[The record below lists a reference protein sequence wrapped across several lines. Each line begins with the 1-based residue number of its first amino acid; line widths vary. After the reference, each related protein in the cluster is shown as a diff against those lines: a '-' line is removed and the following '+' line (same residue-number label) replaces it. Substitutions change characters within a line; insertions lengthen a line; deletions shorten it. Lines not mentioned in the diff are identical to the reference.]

1 MNKPDLSLEELANA
15 NKSEFDRLFATQMA
29 LGTPGAG
36 DATGQTLRSPHL
48 TEKDTHNAPSSVG
61 PHITTL
67 LTDTYAKAWSYEIV
81 EHKVEPGEV
90 RVLCRLTAMGQT
102 RMQFGTAVNDGNIG
116 IALQR
121 ATDDALARCHA
132 DLAPDTHA
140 DFVSAHGHQSTPQAS
155 GSVPTDTLRQSEH
168 ISRLRQANTRAGDDV
183 EKSVPHVVETALKS
197 ARREMEIVLVRSAMS
212 AGICLQRDADTM
224 IADANGYLLVG
235 HTETDLP
242 KMLRASMPDLAPGDV
257 ILHSDPYS
265 PGGAG
270 GHLNDWA
277 VVTPIFLGVRLVGFS
292 SAYGHMMDIGSESV
306 GSNSATTHSIFG
318 EGLRVPPIKLYKNGN
333 LNHEALA
340 ILLSNTRAPIANHN
354 DLMALVAAT
363 RIGEARVL
371 QLCAR
376 FGEQSYTRASKIL
389 LEQTHQVMRTIIPK
403 YFPIEPQSFEDYVDD
418 DGCANGP
425 FRLKVTIWRE
435 EDKAYLDWTGTD
447 AQAFGPINLH
457 LQESTLQNLVG
468 RYLLRRI
475 DPEMEP
481 SAGGNSLFNV
491 TLPEGSLIKATFP
504 AALGSRRHLLGRLR
518 DVINGVFSHSADS
531 LVVAAGES
539 NQGVLTFIP
548 DDATEGLPLAETHF
562 GAVPARSTAD
572 GIDGPS
578 WEHTTKLHS
587 VEVMEHQAPIRVDS
601 RRCVPDSGGA
611 GSFRGGNGVATTY
624 RFTAPGTLSIQDD
637 RQAGQPWGIFGGRPG
652 SRSEKFLTTKS
663 GEHRTLAPK
672 VDRLPVYPGDKLL
685 YAGPGTGGWG
695 DPLRRPVAAV
705 QRDVARGLT
714 TIVSAKE
721 YYGVVIDSD
730 TGTIHVEETDAL
742 RQRLLGAPG
751 KRSHFDFGKKSVRET
766 S

>member
-1 MNKPDLSLEELANA
+1 VNKPDLSLEELADA

-36 DATGQTLRSPHL
+36 DATGQTLRSPNL
-48 TEKDTHNAPSSVG
+48 TEKDTHDALPSVG

-140 DFVSAHGHQSTPQAS
+140 DFVSAHGHQSIPQAP
-155 GSVPTDTLRQSEH
+155 GPTDTLRQSEH
-168 ISRLRQANTRAGDDV
+168 ISRVRQANTRAGDDV
-183 EKSVPHVVETALKS
+183 EKSLPHVVETALKS
-197 ARREMEIVLVRSAMS
+197 ARGEMEIVLVRSAMS

-224 IADANGYLLVG
+224 IADANGHLLVG

-242 KMLRASMPDLAPGDV
+242 QMLRASMPDLAPGDV

-277 VVTPIFLGVRLVGFS
+277 VVTPIFLGARLVGFS
-292 SAYGHMMDIGSESV
+292 SAYGHMTDIGSESL
-306 GSNSATTHSIFG
+306 GSNSVTTHSIFG
-318 EGLRVPPIKLYKNGN
+318 EGLRIPPIKLYKNGD

-340 ILLSNTRAPIANHN
+340 ILASNTRAPVANHN
-354 DLMALVAAT
+354 DLMTLVAAT
-363 RIGEARVL
+363 KIGEARVL

-376 FGEQSYTRASKIL
+376 FGEPSYTRASQIL
-389 LEQTHQVMRTIIPK
+389 LERTRQVMRAIIPK
-403 YFPIEPQSFEDYVDD
+403 YFPSEPQSFEDYVDD
-418 DGCANGP
+418 DGCGNGP

-481 SAGGNSLFNV
+481 SGGGNSLFNI

-548 DDATEGLPLAETHF
+548 DDATQGLPLAETHF
-562 GAVPARSTAD
+562 GAVPARSAAD

-578 WEHTTKLHS
+578 WKHTEKLHS
-587 VEVMEHQAPIRVDS
+587 VEAMEHQAPIRVDS
-601 RRCVPDSGGA
+601 RHCIPDSGGA

-624 RFTAPGTLSIQDD
+624 RFTAPGALSIQDD
-637 RQAGQPWGIFGGRPG
+637 RQTGQPWGIFGGRPG
-652 SRSEKFLTTKS
+652 SRSEKSLTTKS
-663 GEHRTLAPK
+663 GEHRTLAAK

-695 DPLRRPVAAV
+695 DPLRRPVKAV
-705 QRDVARGLT
+705 QKDVTRGLT
-714 TIVSAKE
+714 TIESAKE

-730 TGTIHVEETDAL
+730 TGTIHVEETEAL

-751 KRSHFDFGKKSVRET
+751 KRSHFDFGKKSVRQT

>member
-1 MNKPDLSLEELANA
+1 MNKPDLSLEELADA

-29 LGTPGAG
+29 LGTPIAAGGA
-36 DATGQTLRSPHL
+36 AQTLTSPHL
-48 TEKDTHNAPSSVG
+48 TEKVTDNAPSAVG

-81 EHKVEPGEV
+81 EHNVEPGEV

-132 DLAPDTHA
+132 DLAPNTHA
-140 DFVSAHGHQSTPQAS
+140 DFVSAHGHQSTPQVP
-155 GSVPTDTLRQSEH
+155 GPGPTDALRQSEH
-168 ISRLRQANTRAGDDV
+168 ISRVRKANTRAGDDV
-183 EKSVPHVVETALKS
+183 EKSVPYIVETALRS

-212 AGICLQRDADTM
+212 SGIRLQRDAGTM
-224 IADANGYLLVG
+224 IADANGHLLVG

-277 VVTPIFLGVRLVGFS
+277 VVTPIFLGTRLVGFS
-292 SAYGHMMDIGSESV
+292 SAYGHMTDIGSESL
-306 GSNSATTHSIFG
+306 GSNSVTTHSIFG

-340 ILLSNTRAPIANHN
+340 ILASNTRAPAANHN
-354 DLMALVAAT
+354 DLMTLVAAT
-363 RIGEARVL
+363 KIGEARVL
-371 QLCAR
+371 ELCAR
-376 FGEQSYTRASKIL
+376 FGEQSYTRSSEIL
-389 LEQTHQVMRTIIPK
+389 LEQAHQVMRAIIPK

-418 DGCANGP
+418 DGCGNGP

-481 SAGGNSLFNV
+481 SGGGNSLFDI
-491 TLPEGSLIKATFP
+491 TLPEGSLIKAAFP
-504 AALGSRRHLLGRLR
+504 AALGSRRHVLGRLR

-539 NQGVLTFIP
+539 NQGLLTFIP
-548 DDATEGLPLAETHF
+548 EDATQGIALTETHF

-578 WEHTTKLHS
+578 WEHTTKLYS
-587 VEVMEHQAPIRVDS
+587 VEAMEHQAPVRVDS
-601 RRCVPDSGGA
+601 RRCIPDSGGA

-624 RFTAPGTLSIQDD
+624 QFTAPGALSIQDD
-637 RQAGQPWGIFGGRPG
+637 RQTGQPWGIFGGRPG
-652 SRSEKFLTTKS
+652 SCSEKSLTTKN
-663 GEHRTLAPK
+663 GERRTLAPK
-672 VDRLPVYPGDKLL
+672 VDRLPVYSGDKLL

-695 DPLRRPVAAV
+695 DPLRRPVEAV
-705 QRDVARGLT
+705 QKDVARGLT

-730 TGTIHVEETDAL
+730 TGTIHVEETEAL
-742 RQRLLGAPG
+742 RRRLLGVPG
-751 KRSHFDFGKKSVRET
+751 KRSHFDFGKKPAKES
-766 S
+766 

>member
-1 MNKPDLSLEELANA
+1 VNKPDLSLEELADA

-36 DATGQTLRSPHL
+36 DATGQTLRSPNL
-48 TEKDTHNAPSSVG
+48 TEKDTHDALPSVG

-140 DFVSAHGHQSTPQAS
+140 DFVSAHGHQSIPQAP
-155 GSVPTDTLRQSEH
+155 GPTDTLRQSEH
-168 ISRLRQANTRAGDDV
+168 ISRVRQANTRAGDDV
-183 EKSVPHVVETALKS
+183 EKSLPHVVETALKS
-197 ARREMEIVLVRSAMS
+197 ARGEMEIVLVRSAMS

-224 IADANGYLLVG
+224 IADANGHLLVG

-242 KMLRASMPDLAPGDV
+242 QMLRASMPDLAPGDV

-277 VVTPIFLGVRLVGFS
+277 VVTPIFLGARLVGFS
-292 SAYGHMMDIGSESV
+292 SAYGHMTDIGSESL
-306 GSNSATTHSIFG
+306 GSNSVTTHSIFG
-318 EGLRVPPIKLYKNGN
+318 EGLRIPPIKLYKNGD

-340 ILLSNTRAPIANHN
+340 ILASNTRAPVANHN
-354 DLMALVAAT
+354 DLMTLVAAT
-363 RIGEARVL
+363 KIGEARVL

-376 FGEQSYTRASKIL
+376 FGEPSYTRASQIL
-389 LEQTHQVMRTIIPK
+389 LERTRQVMRAIIPK
-403 YFPIEPQSFEDYVDD
+403 YFPSEPQSFEDYVDD
-418 DGCANGP
+418 DGCGNGP

-481 SAGGNSLFNV
+481 SGGGNSLFNI

-548 DDATEGLPLAETHF
+548 DDATQGLPLAETHF
-562 GAVPARSTAD
+562 GAVPARSAAD

-578 WEHTTKLHS
+578 WKHTEKLHS
-587 VEVMEHQAPIRVDS
+587 VEAMEHQAPIRVDS
-601 RRCVPDSGGA
+601 RHCIPDSGGA

-624 RFTAPGTLSIQDD
+624 RFTAPGALSIQDD
-637 RQAGQPWGIFGGRPG
+637 RQTGQPWGIFGGRPG
-652 SRSEKFLTTKS
+652 SRSEKSLTTKS
-663 GEHRTLAPK
+663 GEHRTLAAK

-695 DPLRRPVAAV
+695 DPLRRPVKAV
-705 QRDVARGLT
+705 QKDVARGLT
-714 TIVSAKE
+714 TIESAKE

-730 TGTIHVEETDAL
+730 TGTIHVEETEAL

-751 KRSHFDFGKKSVRET
+751 KRSHFDFGKKSVRQT

>member
-1 MNKPDLSLEELANA
+1 
-15 NKSEFDRLFATQMA
+15 
-29 LGTPGAG
+29 
-36 DATGQTLRSPHL
+36 
-48 TEKDTHNAPSSVG
+48 
-61 PHITTL
+61 
-67 LTDTYAKAWSYEIV
+67 
-81 EHKVEPGEV
+81 
-90 RVLCRLTAMGQT
+90 
-102 RMQFGTAVNDGNIG
+102 
-116 IALQR
+116 
-121 ATDDALARCHA
+121 
-132 DLAPDTHA
+132 
-140 DFVSAHGHQSTPQAS
+140 
-155 GSVPTDTLRQSEH
+155 
-168 ISRLRQANTRAGDDV
+168 
-183 EKSVPHVVETALKS
+183 
-197 ARREMEIVLVRSAMS
+197 
-212 AGICLQRDADTM
+212 M
-224 IADANGYLLVG
+224 IADANGHLLVG

-242 KMLRASMPDLAPGDV
+242 QMLRASMPDLAPGDV

-277 VVTPIFLGVRLVGFS
+277 VVTPIFLGARLVGFS
-292 SAYGHMMDIGSESV
+292 SAYGHMTDIGSESL
-306 GSNSATTHSIFG
+306 GSNSVTTHSIFG
-318 EGLRVPPIKLYKNGN
+318 EGLRIPPIKLYKNGD

-340 ILLSNTRAPIANHN
+340 ILASNTRAPVANHN
-354 DLMALVAAT
+354 DLMTLVAAT
-363 RIGEARVL
+363 KIGEARVL

-376 FGEQSYTRASKIL
+376 FGEPSYTRASQIL
-389 LEQTHQVMRTIIPK
+389 LERTRQVMRAIIPK
-403 YFPIEPQSFEDYVDD
+403 YFPSEPQSFEDYVDD
-418 DGCANGP
+418 DGCGNGP

-481 SAGGNSLFNV
+481 SGGGNSLFNI

-548 DDATEGLPLAETHF
+548 DDATQGLPLAETHF
-562 GAVPARSTAD
+562 GAVPARSAAD

-578 WEHTTKLHS
+578 WKHTEKLHS
-587 VEVMEHQAPIRVDS
+587 VEAMEHQAPIRVDS
-601 RRCVPDSGGA
+601 RHCIPDSGGA

-624 RFTAPGTLSIQDD
+624 RFTAPGALSIQDD
-637 RQAGQPWGIFGGRPG
+637 RQTGQPWGIFGGRPG
-652 SRSEKFLTTKS
+652 SRSEKSLTTKS
-663 GEHRTLAPK
+663 GEHRTLAAK

-695 DPLRRPVAAV
+695 DPLRRPVKAV
-705 QRDVARGLT
+705 QKDVARGLT
-714 TIVSAKE
+714 TIESAKE

-730 TGTIHVEETDAL
+730 TGTIHVEETEAL

-751 KRSHFDFGKKSVRET
+751 KRSHFDFGKKSVRQT

>member
-1 MNKPDLSLEELANA
+1 VNKPDLSLEELADA

-36 DATGQTLRSPHL
+36 DATGQTLRSPNL
-48 TEKDTHNAPSSVG
+48 TEKDTHDALPSVG

-140 DFVSAHGHQSTPQAS
+140 DFVSAHGHQSIPQAP
-155 GSVPTDTLRQSEH
+155 GPTDTLRQSEH
-168 ISRLRQANTRAGDDV
+168 ISRVRQANTRAGDDV
-183 EKSVPHVVETALKS
+183 EKSLPHVVETALKS
-197 ARREMEIVLVRSAMS
+197 ARGEMEVVLVRSAMS
-212 AGICLQRDADTM
+212 AGIRLQRDADTM
-224 IADANGYLLVG
+224 IADANGHLLVG

-242 KMLRASMPDLAPGDV
+242 QMLRASMPDLAPGDV

-277 VVTPIFLGVRLVGFS
+277 VVTPIFLGARLVGFS
-292 SAYGHMMDIGSESV
+292 SAYGHMTDIGSESL
-306 GSNSATTHSIFG
+306 GSNSVTTHSIFG
-318 EGLRVPPIKLYKNGN
+318 EGLRIPPIKLYKNGD

-340 ILLSNTRAPIANHN
+340 ILASNTRAPVANHN
-354 DLMALVAAT
+354 DLMTLVAAT
-363 RIGEARVL
+363 KIGEARVL

-376 FGEQSYTRASKIL
+376 FGEPSYTRASQIL
-389 LEQTHQVMRTIIPK
+389 LERTRQVMRAIIPK
-403 YFPIEPQSFEDYVDD
+403 YFPSEPQSFEDYVDD
-418 DGCANGP
+418 DGCGNGP

-481 SAGGNSLFNV
+481 SGGGNSLFNI

-548 DDATEGLPLAETHF
+548 DDATQGLPLAETHF
-562 GAVPARSTAD
+562 GAVPARSAAD

-578 WEHTTKLHS
+578 WKHTEKLHS
-587 VEVMEHQAPIRVDS
+587 VEAMEHQAPIRVDS
-601 RRCVPDSGGA
+601 RHCIPDSGGA

-624 RFTAPGTLSIQDD
+624 RFTAPGALSIQDD
-637 RQAGQPWGIFGGRPG
+637 RQTGQPWGIFGGRPG
-652 SRSEKFLTTKS
+652 SRSEKSLTTKS
-663 GEHRTLAPK
+663 GEHRTLAAK

-695 DPLRRPVAAV
+695 DPLRRPVKAV
-705 QRDVARGLT
+705 QKDVTRGLT
-714 TIVSAKE
+714 TIESAKE
-721 YYGVVIDSD
+721 YYGVVINSD
-730 TGTIHVEETDAL
+730 TGTIHVEETEAL

-751 KRSHFDFGKKSVRET
+751 KRSHFDFGKKSVRQT